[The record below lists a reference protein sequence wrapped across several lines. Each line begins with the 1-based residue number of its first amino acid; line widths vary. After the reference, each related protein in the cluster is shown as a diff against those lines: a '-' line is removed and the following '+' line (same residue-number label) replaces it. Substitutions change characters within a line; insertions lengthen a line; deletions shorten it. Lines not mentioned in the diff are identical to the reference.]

1 MPRPGALEPTPYAE
15 AVLDLVE
22 RIPAGRVLTYG
33 DIAEHVG
40 AGGPRGAGAVMARWG
55 GGVPWWRVVRADGS
69 PAPGHEHRALERL
82 RVDGTPLR
90 RGGTRVDLA
99 AARWDGGAAP
109 G

>member
-15 AVLDLVE
+15 AVLALVE
-22 RIPAGRVLTYG
+22 RVPAGRVLTYG
-33 DIAEHVG
+33 DVAEVIG

-69 PAPGHEHRALERL
+69 PAPGHEERALDRL
-82 RVDGTPLR
+82 RADGTPLR
-90 RGGTRVDLA
+90 RGGTRVDLTV
-99 AARWDGGAAP
+99 ARWGGGSPP